1 MRCVWPASI
10 AALIAFAATACGGG
24 GSSAPSPGPAG
35 APNAAAE
42 PAASRAAATG
52 EAAATSGQASPM
64 VHLLPEKA
72 GDWTRTA
79 GPQRYGP
86 DDLWEY
92 INGGADQYVSYGFQ
106 EVVAAKYSNAAGATA
121 TVDIYRMDE
130 PVGAFG
136 IYAQE
141 HNPRATAVRLG
152 VEGQAGT
159 DSMRF
164 WSARYYVKM
173 VATPPG
179 KSSKDSS
186 VALGM
191 GVAGALGDP
200 GTPPPQLALFPARGL
215 VAGSLRYVPANIL
228 GQAGFANGFEAKYQA
243 GADPSTLVI
252 VPFNDVEGARAA
264 LGKYQAFLAEGG
276 KPVTSAPTPCDG
288 GLLARD
294 RFYGLIVAARS
305 GSWLAISLGS
315 PDARAARALLTDLCG
330 SLAQFPS
337 VSSRKAGSR

>member
-1 MRCVWPASI
+1 MRACLGIV
-10 AALIAFAATACGGG
+10 ALGILAATACGGG
-24 GSSAPSPGPAG
+24 ASTPASPPIVAPATTP
-35 APNAAAE
+35 AAASLGD
-42 PAASRAAATG
+42 P
-52 EAAATSGQASPM
+52 ASPM

-79 GPQRYGP
+79 APQRYGP

-141 HNPRATAVRLG
+141 HNPKATAVRLG

-191 GVAGALGDP
+191 AIAGALGDP

-264 LGKYQAFLAEGG
+264 LGKYQAFLGEGG
-276 KPVTSAPTPCDG
+276 KPVTSAPNPCDG
-288 GLLARD
+288 SLFAHD

-315 PDARAARALLTDLCG
+315 PDAHAARALLTDLCA

>member
-1 MRCVWPASI
+1 MRFEVRGI
-10 AALIAFAATACGGG
+10 VAALGMLAATACGGG
-24 GSSAPSPGPAG
+24 SSSSSSPPAG
-35 APNAAAE
+35 ARNTAPAATQAAAVTAG
-42 PAASRAAATG
+42 P
-52 EAAATSGQASPM
+52 ASPM
-64 VHLLPEKA
+64 LQLLPEKA
-72 GDWTRTA
+72 VEWTRTA
-79 GPQRYGP
+79 APQRYGP

-92 INGGADQYVSYGFQ
+92 IDGGADQYVSYGFQ

-141 HNPRATAVRLG
+141 HNPKATAVRLG

-191 GVAGALGDP
+191 VIAGALGDP

-215 VAGSLRYVPANIL
+215 VAGSLRYVPASIL
-228 GQAGFANGFEAKYQA
+228 GQAGFTNGFEAKYQA

-264 LGKYQAFLAEGG
+264 LGKYQAFLGEGG
-276 KPVTSAPTPCDG
+276 KPVTSAPNPCDG
-288 GLLARD
+288 SLLARD

-315 PDARAARALLTDLCG
+315 PDARAARALLTDLCA